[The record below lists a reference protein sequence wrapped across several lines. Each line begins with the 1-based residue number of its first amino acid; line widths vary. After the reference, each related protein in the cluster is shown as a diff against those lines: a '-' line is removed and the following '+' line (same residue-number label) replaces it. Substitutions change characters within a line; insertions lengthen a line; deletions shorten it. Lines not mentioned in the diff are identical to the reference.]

1 MAFFRFRRSIGIL
14 PGLRINIGKR
24 GASLSVG
31 VRGAHMTFGK
41 TGTRTTVGIPGTG
54 LSYTDVV
61 PHHHQH
67 GESAP
72 VASEDVA
79 PGASVPTTSSSRAG
93 LWASLL
99 LLVVIALV
107 VASLH

>member
-41 TGTRTTVGIPGTG
+41 AGTRTTVGIPGTG
-54 LSYTDVV
+54 LSYTNVV
-61 PHHHQH
+61 PNHHQR

-72 VASEDVA
+72 VASADAA

-93 LWASLL
+93 LWTLVLL
-99 LLVVIALV
+99 MVVIALIG
-107 VASLH
+107 ASLH